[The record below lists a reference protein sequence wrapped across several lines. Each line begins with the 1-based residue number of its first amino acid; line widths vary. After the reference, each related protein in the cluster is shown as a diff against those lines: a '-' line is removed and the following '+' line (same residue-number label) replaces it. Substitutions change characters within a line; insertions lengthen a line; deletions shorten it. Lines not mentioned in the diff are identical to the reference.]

1 MPESKAALVYSAD
14 TPRSTRPPA
23 IDPTQ
28 SSTTFRR
35 RTLMTKC
42 SLVRLMLIAMLASG
56 CAMHTPTAPIDA
68 RPVGTDDKVGAVAAN
83 MWYVP
88 SRALL
93 CGVGATISAVVMT
106 VTLGQAYDSA
116 SELMHGGC
124 SGPWLVHPEDI
135 RQAVP

>member
-1 MPESKAALVYSAD
+1 MS
-14 TPRSTRPPA
+14 
-23 IDPTQ
+23 
-28 SSTTFRR
+28 
-35 RTLMTKC
+35 RTEKTMTNR
-42 SLVRLMLIAMLASG
+42 SLVRFMLIAMLASG
-56 CAMHTPTAPIDA
+56 CAMHTPPAPGDA

-83 MWYVP
+83 IWYVP